1 MNLSPQNGYQT
12 FIRNCDSVH
21 SNGLKNTKENDKK
34 IIFLLPSDS
43 FLWLFKFKLC

>member
-12 FIRNCDSVH
+12 CDSVH

-34 IIFLLPSDS
+34 IIF
-43 FLWLFKFKLC
+43 